1 MRAIQDD
8 DRTPMVWVPD
18 IPPGGWVCA
27 VADPDGP
34 DGLCGEPVESEP
46 CPLHAAP
53 GPWDE

>member
-1 MRAIQDD
+1 MRTQDD
-8 DRTPMVWVPD
+8 DRTPMVWVSD